1 MPLRLI
7 LLLALLLAATT
18 GCVAPD
24 DEPSS
29 QTASQTEHRLRVAA
43 TSRELT
49 LDYEVRLQGVG
60 SDDIG
65 AIDVVGPRGTIAID
79 GRTVPVVAYERQGFE
94 GYTLYQMLAVENDR
108 ITVVWAYCEYDDL
121 AAFYFESTD
130 GTRMQT
136 EWAEGTCYETPGTTT
151 ARVDLPALDMPIP
164 RLLDDYTISG
174 PQIALD
180 GDEPGRIVLSGTS
193 QILYPFEEVDCTDDC
208 GPNGWREIHTLI
220 WEPTSSALS
229 FGILYLYD
237 DQPHVGLQYALQL
250 PTLDD
255 PGGGQLLQA
264 SWDRD

>member
-193 QILYPFEEVDCTDDC
+193 QILSL
-208 GPNGWREIHTLI
+208 IHI
-220 WEPTSSALS
+220 
-229 FGILYLYD
+229 
-237 DQPHVGLQYALQL
+237 
-250 PTLDD
+250 
-255 PGGGQLLQA
+255 
-264 SWDRD
+264 